1 MATLPLSITVQ
12 ACFWACGTSESSN
25 LTSTT
30 HYRDRCKTMQSLVKL
45 EAERKLIFGEFV
57 QNFTQI
63 SLWGCHSKVHA
74 TSRVSIEPMEQKF
87 PTGTGETDKVSTY
100 LFRTENGDLVNVFV
114 RNNIVKYSVFI
125 EVSSLQLSSSGDKLV
140 LSWDMYRSD
149 SSSFMPLD
157 FIETPFV
164 QTSSGSFTLVL
175 EFEANQTPFYL
186 SFIVKS
192 LAEANLSGFEIRSH
206 RKTNFC
212 VPIGFGRGYPT
223 PLGLSFSSD
232 GSINFAIFS
241 RNAEGVVLCLYDDPT
256 AQKPTLE
263 LDLDPYVN
271 RSGDIWHASFE
282 SAWNFVSYGY
292 RFKGTLL
299 RNTNS
304 FDEGHILLDPY
315 AKVID
320 ESIPNNKGTGLKY
333 LGRLCEEPAF
343 DWDGDVQPHLSI
355 EKLVVYRLN
364 VTRFTEHKSSKL
376 PTNVAGTF
384 SGLTEKLEH
393 FKDLGVNAILLEP
406 IFPFNE
412 EKGPYFPCHFFSP
425 MNCFGPSGG
434 PISTIN
440 SMKEMV
446 KEFHANGIEVLLE
459 VVFTHTAGDEV
470 LQGIDMSS
478 YYHASTVEDLEARN
492 SLNCNYPIVQ
502 QMVLDSLRYWV
513 TEFHV
518 DGFSFINASSLLQGV
533 NGEYLSRPPL
543 VEAIAFDPLLSNT
556 KMIADYWD
564 PDEMVPKETRFPHWK
579 RWAQVNTKFCND
591 VRNFL
596 RGEGLL
602 SDLATRLCGNGDI
615 FADGRGPAFSF
626 NFISRNSGL
635 PLVDLVS
642 FSGSELA
649 SQLSWNCGAEGP
661 TSKTAV
667 LERRLK
673 QIRNYLFIL
682 YLSLGVPVLNMG
694 DEYGQSSGGSPAYSD
709 RKSFDWN
716 ALGTGFATQTT
727 QFIAFLSSLRRR
739 RSDLLQKKHF
749 FKEENIDWYGS
760 DQSSPRWEDPLCK
773 FLAMRLKADE
783 DEVENQSSNELAD
796 LRGDL
801 FVVFSA
807 ANHSET
813 VILPPPP
820 EGMTWSRL
828 VDTALPFPGFF
839 SIDGEPV
846 IEQMEGLFSYE
857 MKSHSCALFEARSL

>member
-1 MATLPLSITVQ
+1 MAMLPLSITLQ
-12 ACFWACGTSESSN
+12 ACCWACGTTESSK
-25 LTSTT
+25 LTATT
-30 HYRDRCKTMQSLVKL
+30 HYRDRNKTTLGLAKL
-45 EAERKLIFGEFV
+45 DAERKLVFGGSV
-57 QNFTQI
+57 QSFTQ
-63 SLWGCHSKVHA
+63 SFPRGCHSRVQA
-74 TSRVSIEPMEQKF
+74 TSGVSIEPMEQKF
-87 PTGTGETDKVSTY
+87 PTGTEETDKVSTY

-114 RNNIVKYSVFI
+114 RNNTVNYSVYV
-125 EVSSLQLSSSGDKLV
+125 EVSSLQLSSSADRLV
-140 LSWDMYRSD
+140 LSWGMYRAD
-149 SSSFMPLD
+149 SSSLMPSD
-157 FIETPFV
+157 FIETPFIK
-164 QTSSGSFTLVL
+164 TSSGTFTLEL
-175 EFEANQTPFYL
+175 EFEAKQTPFYL

-192 LAEANLSGFEIRSH
+192 LADANLSGLEIRSH

-212 VPIGFGRGYPT
+212 VPVGFGRGYPT

-241 RNAEGVVLCLYDDPT
+241 RNAESVVLCLYDDPT
-256 AQKPTLE
+256 AQKPALE

-282 SAWNFVSYGY
+282 SAWTFVSYGY

-304 FDEGHILLDPY
+304 FDEGDILLDPY

-320 ESIPNNKGTGLKY
+320 ESIPNNKGTGSKLV
-333 LGRLCEEPAF
+333 GRLCEEPVF
-343 DWDGDVQPHLSI
+343 DWDGDVRPHLPI
-355 EKLVVYRLN
+355 EKLMVYRLN
-364 VTRFTEHKSSKL
+364 LTRFTEHKSSKL

-384 SGLTEKLEH
+384 SGLTEKLDH

-406 IFPFNE
+406 IFPFDE

-434 PISTIN
+434 PIATIN

-459 VVFTHTAGDEV
+459 VVFTHTAEGEV
-470 LQGIDMSS
+470 LQGIDTSS
-478 YYHASTVEDLEARN
+478 YYHASTAEDLEARN
-492 SLNCNYPIVQ
+492 SLNCNHPVVQ

-518 DGFSFINASSLLQGV
+518 DGFCFINASSLLRGV
-533 NGEYLSRPPL
+533 NGEYQSRPPL
-543 VEAIAFDPLLSNT
+543 VEAIAFDPLLT
-556 KMIADYWD
+556 KTKFIADCWD
-564 PDEMVPKETRFPHWK
+564 PHEMVPKETRFPHWK
-579 RWAQVNTKFCND
+579 RWAEVNARFCND

-615 FADGRGPAFSF
+615 FSDGRGPAFSF

-635 PLVDLVS
+635 PLLDLVS

-649 SQLSWNCGAEGP
+649 SELSWNCGEEGP

-673 QIRNYLFIL
+673 QIRNFLFIL

-694 DEYGQSSGGSPAYSD
+694 DECGQSSGGSPAYSD

-716 ALGTGFATQTT
+716 AMETGFATQTT
-727 QFIAFLSSLRRR
+727 QFIAYLSSFRRR
-739 RSDLLQKKHF
+739 RSDLLQKKHY

-760 DQSSPRWEDPLCK
+760 DQSLPRWEDPLCK
-773 FLAMRLKADE
+773 FLAMRLKADQ
-783 DEVENQSSNELAD
+783 DEVENQLTNEYAD

-801 FVVFSA
+801 FVAFSA
-807 ANHSET
+807 AEQSET

-820 EGMTWSRL
+820 EGMAWSRL

-839 SIDGEPV
+839 SIDGEPI
-846 IEQMEGLFSYE
+846 IEQMEGLFSYA
-857 MKSHSCALFEARSL
+857 MKSHSCALFEARRL

>member
-12 ACFWACGTSESSN
+12 ACFWACGTTESSK
-25 LTSTT
+25 LTATT

-45 EAERKLIFGEFV
+45 EAERKLVFGEFV
-57 QNFTQI
+57 QNFTQS
-63 SLWGCHSKVHA
+63 SLRGCHSKVHA
-74 TSRVSIEPMEQKF
+74 TSRVSIEPMEQTF

-114 RNNIVKYSVFI
+114 RNNIVKYSVYI

-140 LSWDMYRSD
+140 LSWGMYRSD

-192 LAEANLSGFEIRSH
+192 LAGANLSGFEIRSH

-241 RNAEGVVLCLYDDPT
+241 RNAQSVVLCLYDDPT
-256 AQKPTLE
+256 AQKPALE

-304 FDEGHILLDPY
+304 FDEGHIFLDPY

-320 ESIPNNKGTGLKY
+320 ESIPNNNGTGLKY

-343 DWDGDVQPHLSI
+343 DWDGDVQPHLPI

-459 VVFTHTAGDEV
+459 VVFTHTAGGEV
-470 LQGIDMSS
+470 LQGIDISS

-543 VEAIAFDPLLSNT
+543 VEAIAFDPLLSKT

-615 FADGRGPAFSF
+615 FSDGRGPAFSF

-649 SQLSWNCGAEGP
+649 SQLSWNCGVEGP

-673 QIRNYLFIL
+673 QIRNYLSIL

-694 DEYGQSSGGSPAYSD
+694 DECGQSSGGSPAYSD

-801 FVVFSA
+801 FVAFSA
-807 ANHSET
+807 ADHSET

-820 EGMTWSRL
+820 EGMAWSRL

-846 IEQMEGLFSYE
+846 IEQMEDLFSYE

>member
-25 LTSTT
+25 LTSIT

-63 SLWGCHSKVHA
+63 SLRGCHSKVHA

-140 LSWDMYRSD
+140 LSWGMYRSD

>member
-63 SLWGCHSKVHA
+63 SLRGCHSKVHA

-140 LSWDMYRSD
+140 LSWGMYRSD

-157 FIETPFV
+157 SIETPFV

-256 AQKPTLE
+256 AQKPALE

>member
-12 ACFWACGTSESSN
+12 ACFWACGTTESSN

-63 SLWGCHSKVHA
+63 SLRGCHSKVHA

-140 LSWDMYRSD
+140 LSWGMYRSD

-343 DWDGDVQPHLSI
+343 DWDGDVQPHLPI